1 MARTLFTEYADS
13 LGFDLGFQG
22 FSTELD
28 TLPGTYAPPGGTL
41 LLARSGTDCAGC
53 VAVRRLEEGVCE
65 MKRLYVRPR
74 YRGCGAG
81 RLLALSSIRAAQ
93 RMGYRLMRLDTI
105 ATMEAARRLYR
116 DLGFVE
122 IPPYRFNPIPG
133 AVYMELDLSQASF

>member
-1 MARTLFTEYADS
+1 
-13 LGFDLGFQG
+13 
-22 FSTELD
+22 
-28 TLPGTYAPPGGTL
+28 
-41 LLARSGTDCAGC
+41 
-53 VAVRRLEEGVCE
+53 

-133 AVYMELDLSQASF
+133 AVYMELDLSRASF